1 MKGDSSVCYNQY
13 PSYPFDFNFAKHAAD
28 TKLVG
33 NFSIWQWLTWFPKTP
48 MLHALLTWSG
58 PNQTAAKR
66 AGTDST
72 NAWLTATNVW
82 PTKVIQNRS
91 GLTLNTFI
99 QEPSVVPIA
108 PAKAANL
115 SPWNQR
121 FILFIFCKKKKEKY
135 YKVNNWTKDFFQNFV
150 RQNSFYEVI
159 YQEEN

>member
-1 MKGDSSVCYNQY
+1 
-13 PSYPFDFNFAKHAAD
+13 
-28 TKLVG
+28 
-33 NFSIWQWLTWFPKTP
+33 

-66 AGTDST
+66 AGTEST

-82 PTKVIQNRS
+82 PAKVIQNRS

-115 SPWNQR
+115 SPWNQW
-121 FILFIFCKKKKEKY
+121 FILFIFCKNKKEKY
-135 YKVNNWTKDFFQNFV
+135 YKVNNWTEDFFQNF
-150 RQNSFYEVI
+150 EVI
-159 YQEEN
+159 YHEEN

>member
-1 MKGDSSVCYNQY
+1 
-13 PSYPFDFNFAKHAAD
+13 
-28 TKLVG
+28 
-33 NFSIWQWLTWFPKTP
+33 

-135 YKVNNWTKDFFQNFV
+135 YKVNNWTKDFFQNFIRTDV
-150 RQNSFYEVI
+150 EEFFLWSYLSREKLTLGREISLVKLR
-159 YQEEN
+159 EENIFFKET

>member
-1 MKGDSSVCYNQY
+1 
-13 PSYPFDFNFAKHAAD
+13 
-28 TKLVG
+28 
-33 NFSIWQWLTWFPKTP
+33 

-135 YKVNNWTKDFFQNFV
+135 YKVNNWTKDFFQNFIRTDV
-150 RQNSFYEVI
+150 EELFLWSYLSREKLTLGREISLVKLR
-159 YQEEN
+159 EENIFFKET

>member
-1 MKGDSSVCYNQY
+1 
-13 PSYPFDFNFAKHAAD
+13 
-28 TKLVG
+28 
-33 NFSIWQWLTWFPKTP
+33 

-72 NAWLTATNVW
+72 KAWLTATNDW

-121 FILFIFCKKKKEKY
+121 FISFIFCKKKKGKILQSE
-135 YKVNNWTKDFFQNFV
+135 
-150 RQNSFYEVI
+150 
-159 YQEEN
+159 

>member
-1 MKGDSSVCYNQY
+1 
-13 PSYPFDFNFAKHAAD
+13 
-28 TKLVG
+28 
-33 NFSIWQWLTWFPKTP
+33 

-121 FILFIFCKKKKEKY
+121 FILFIFCKKKKEEKY
-135 YKVNNWTKDFFQNFV
+135 YKVNNWTKDFFQNFIRTDV
-150 RQNSFYEVI
+150 EEFFLWSYLSREKLTLGREISLVKLR
-159 YQEEN
+159 EENIFFKET

>member
-1 MKGDSSVCYNQY
+1 
-13 PSYPFDFNFAKHAAD
+13 
-28 TKLVG
+28 
-33 NFSIWQWLTWFPKTP
+33 

-135 YKVNNWTKDFFQNFV
+135 YKVNNWTKDFFQNFIRTDV
-150 RQNSFYEVI
+150 EEFFLWSYLSREKLTLGREISLLKLR
-159 YQEEN
+159 EENIFFKET